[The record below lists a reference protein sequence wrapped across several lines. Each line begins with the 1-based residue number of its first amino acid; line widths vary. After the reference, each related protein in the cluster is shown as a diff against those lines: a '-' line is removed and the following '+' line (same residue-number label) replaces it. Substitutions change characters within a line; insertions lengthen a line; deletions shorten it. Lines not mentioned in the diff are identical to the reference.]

1 VTVVRKSRTI
11 ARQYIDRSVRLLARP
26 RSPRPASPT
35 CSTPRGTPVP
45 QGRAG
50 DRPEPGFPQR
60 RQPAAVPGIPILIDL
75 TSGSPWTRRPA
86 TAPEPPGLPQNEIRP
101 TFVDHLIDGVAEQAV
116 NRIGESW
123 LTGHDLGVPADLAA
137 DTSSTRHQNCPKWTG
152 EPSSAADRPNP

>member
-1 VTVVRKSRTI
+1 VTVVRKSRSI
-11 ARQYIDRSVRLLARP
+11 ARQYIDRSVRPVAGP
-26 RSPRPASPT
+26 RSPRTASPT

-45 QGRAG
+45 QGRAD
-50 DRPEPGFPQR
+50 DRPNTGSLNVAS
-60 RQPAAVPGIPILIDL
+60 RQAAPDIPILIDL

-101 TFVDHLIDGVAEQAV
+101 TFVDHLIDGVVEQAV
-116 NRIGESW
+116 NRIGESR